1 MRTPNAPTP
10 PRSSVG
16 GGLEKLEDPEDFA
29 EAPVDAGFAVLAAA
43 EAPPVE
49 AGLVEAEDVDV
60 ADAVVP
66 VGFAE
71 PALDVPEGEE
81 EPADAAERGVE
92 SRLTP
97 DAELAVEAPGLEEA
111 GPEPEGFASA
121 GFLSA
126 AGVAPALGTLVDALE
141 APGLPG
147 FSSTFS
153 AFRSIV
159 TGRLEPVPEPLAG
172 VVPLPGLSEAPLPFP
187 PEEDVPPEDFLSV
200 AIYSPPEP
208 SGHLLYTPLGEA
220 VPVRHVFVALQNN
233 DSTGSG

>member
-1 MRTPNAPTP
+1 M
-10 PRSSVG
+10 
-16 GGLEKLEDPEDFA
+16 A
-29 EAPVDAGFAVLAAA
+29 EAEEF
-43 EAPPVE
+43 
-49 AGLVEAEDVDV
+49 DV

-66 VGFAE
+66 DGFAE
-71 PALDVPEGEE
+71 SALDVPDSEE
-81 EPADAAERGVE
+81 EPADVAERGVE

-97 DAELAVEAPGLEEA
+97 GVELAVDAPGLEEA

-126 AGVAPALGTLVDALE
+126 AGVVPALGTLVDALE

-220 VPVRHVFVALQNN
+220 VPARHVFVALQNN